1 MTFRTEILSAL
12 RWVAGAKLLGQL
24 VTWGIT
30 IVVMRIL
37 SPADYGI
44 LAMASVLVAFLG
56 LMAEFGV
63 GAAAIQASEMDD
75 AKLRMIF
82 GLVIVVNAALF
93 LLLFLAAPLVGWFFD
108 EPRLVA
114 IVRTL
119 GLQFILMTFSV
130 IPSSQ
135 LSRRLHFK
143 GQSLVDFSGAIASSL
158 TALVG
163 ALAGLGVWALV
174 WASLVMAAWR
184 VVGLNII
191 SPFWQWPD
199 FRLRGTRQFLW
210 FGGNLTVARILW
222 FFYSQADIIVAGR
235 FLGKDLLGV
244 YSVSL
249 HLASLPIQKLSAMIN
264 QVAFPAFARI
274 QHDRDRFNANFLL
287 AIRMLS
293 FTAFP
298 VLWGMS
304 SIAPEMVEVLLGEK
318 WRAATLPLQVLA
330 VVMPLHMLA
339 PFTNTA
345 AQGIGR
351 ADIALKQVL
360 LAAVVM
366 PVAFLVGVQWG
377 VVGLSIAWV
386 VAFPFVLLGT
396 LVIFLPVIRLR
407 VTDVL
412 YAIARPALAG
422 LGMYAA
428 VALAR
433 GLIEPKMPMVA
444 QLIILV
450 LSGAIAY
457 GAFSLALNRAGCKEI
472 VGLLKRNSTVY
483 GAMLA

>member
-82 GLVIVVNAALF
+82 GLVIVVNTALF
-93 LLLFLAAPLVGWFFD
+93 LLLLLAAPLVGWFFD

-330 VVMPLHMLA
+330 LVMPLHMLA
-339 PFTNTA
+339 PFMNTA

-472 VGLLKRNSTVY
+472 VGLLKRN
-483 GAMLA
+483 

>member
-82 GLVIVVNAALF
+82 GLVIVVNTALF

-293 FTAFP
+293 FNAFP

-304 SIAPEMVEVLLGEK
+304 SIAPEMVAVLLGEK

-330 VVMPLHMLA
+330 LVMPLHMLA
-339 PFTNTA
+339 PFMNTA

-366 PVAFLVGVQWG
+366 PVAFLAGVQWG

-472 VGLLKRNSTVY
+472 VGLLKRN
-483 GAMLA
+483 

>member
-1 MTFRTEILSAL
+1 MTFRTEILLGL
-12 RWVAGAKLLGQL
+12 RWVAGARLLGQL
-24 VTWGIT
+24 FTWGIT
-30 IVVMRIL
+30 IAVMRIL
-37 SPADYGI
+37 TPADYGI

-56 LMAEFGV
+56 MMAQFGV

-75 AKLRMIF
+75 AKLRTIF
-82 GLVIVVNAALF
+82 GLVIVINAALF

-108 EPRLVA
+108 EPRLVG

-119 GLQFILMTFSV
+119 GVQFILMTFTV

-135 LSRRLHFK
+135 LSRRLDFK
-143 GQSLVDFSGAIASSL
+143 GQSLVDLSGALAGSL
-158 TALVG
+158 TALFG

-174 WASLVMAAWR
+174 WASLVMEAWR

-191 SPFWQWPD
+191 SPFWQRPD
-199 FRLRGTRQFLW
+199 FRLRSARQFLW

-222 FFYSQADIIVAGR
+222 FFYSQVDVIVAGK

-249 HLASLPIQKLSAMIN
+249 HLASLPVQKLSSIIN

-304 SIAPEMVEVLLGEK
+304 STAPEIVAVFLGEK
-318 WRAATLPLQVLA
+318 WRAAAMPLQLLA
-330 VVMPLHMLA
+330 LVMPLHMLA
-339 PFTNTA
+339 PFMNTA

-351 ADIALKQVL
+351 ADIALRQVL

-366 PVAFLVGVQWG
+366 PIAFLVGVQWG
-377 VVGLSIAWV
+377 MVGLSIAWV
-386 VAFPFVLLGT
+386 AAFPLVLWGT
-396 LVIFLPVIRLR
+396 LIIFVPVIGLR
-407 VTDVL
+407 VADVL
-412 YAIARPALAG
+412 YAIARPVLAG
-422 LGMYAA
+422 TGMYAA

-433 GLIEPKMPMVA
+433 SIIEPGMPMIA
-444 QLIILV
+444 QLTILI
-450 LSGAIAY
+450 LTGALAY
-457 GAFSLALNRAGCKEI
+457 GAFALTLNRAGCREI
-472 VGLLKRNSTVY
+472 VGLLKGS
-483 GAMLA
+483 